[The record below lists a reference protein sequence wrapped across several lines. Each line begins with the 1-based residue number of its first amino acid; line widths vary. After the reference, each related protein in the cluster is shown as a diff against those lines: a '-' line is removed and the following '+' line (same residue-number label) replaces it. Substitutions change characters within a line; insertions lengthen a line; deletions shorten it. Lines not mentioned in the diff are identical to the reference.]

1 MYTPLV
7 TVSAFPAVSAFPV
20 VFWLSVGKVQLVSV
34 PADGVPMSGVVSVI
48 PANVSAAVLLLI
60 ATPVVPIYI
69 VWSTS
74 ALPARL

>member
-1 MYTPLV
+1 
-7 TVSAFPAVSAFPV
+7 
-20 VFWLSVGKVQLVSV
+20 
-34 PADGVPMSGVVSVI
+34 MSGVVKVN
-48 PANVSAAVLLLI
+48 PAKVNAAVPLLI